1 MMAYIKRK
9 QDFRTILS
17 AEVVSF
23 NVALDS
29 VYDDTGTITLLG
41 TEVTYGCE
49 GSFLIMG
56 DHIWLI
62 QTLTPGDHTT
72 DVTVVSILA
81 AFSRKL
87 IWDGTAVPTC
97 VRMEQAFNTQF
108 KSVGDTAY
116 RMPYLQIRNM
126 ASTDTQL
133 APDVEDGLWSLKSF
147 IRKTWRLANIRV
159 SFTFDTQNLYV
170 DIETVQKPSRTI
182 IFGDGHHQLQSQA
195 FSRDSVAKITTL
207 QEGRVMDWYLSS
219 DGQITNTPPTNRAEG
234 TWQVMPLMEADNAPA
249 VVADTFS
256 QNTNSHKIEWYS
268 DQPYQLRDSVRILL
282 DGKVLTS
289 YVSYIGIMS
298 TDSRYYYKSG
308 ELATTLTERIK
319 GGTL

>member
-1 MMAYIKRK
+1 MKAYIKRK

-17 AEVVSF
+17 AEVVSY
-23 NVALDS
+23 NVAVDS
-29 VYDDTGTITLLG
+29 VYDDTSTVTLLG
-41 TEVTYGCE
+41 TEVTYGYE
-49 GSFLIMG
+49 GSFLIMD

-72 DVTVVSILA
+72 EVTLVSILA

-87 IWDGTAVPTC
+87 IWDKVSAPTC
-97 VRMEQAFNTQF
+97 TRMEQAFHTQY
-108 KSVGDTAY
+108 KTVNDAAY

-133 APDVEDGLWSLKSF
+133 DPDVEDGLWSLKSF
-147 IRKTWRLANIRV
+147 IRKAWRLSSVRV
-159 SFTFDTQNLYV
+159 SFRFDTQNLYV

-182 IFGDGHHQLQSQA
+182 VFGDGHHQLQSQA

-207 QEGRVMDWYLSS
+207 QNNVVVDWYLSTT
-219 DGQITNTPPTNRAEG
+219 GQITNSPPANRAEG
-234 TWQVMPLMEADNAPA
+234 TWKVMPLMETDNAPA
-249 VVADTFS
+249 AVADTFS

-268 DQPYQLRDSVRILL
+268 DQPYRLRDSVRILL

-289 YVSYIGIMS
+289 YVSYIGIS
-298 TDSRYYYKSG
+298 SADSRYYYKSG

>member
-62 QTLTPGDHTT
+62 QTLTPGDHIT

-87 IWDGTAVPTC
+87 IWDGTAVPA
-97 VRMEQAFNTQF
+97 RF
-108 KSVGDTAY
+108 
-116 RMPYLQIRNM
+116 
-126 ASTDTQL
+126 
-133 APDVEDGLWSLKSF
+133 
-147 IRKTWRLANIRV
+147 
-159 SFTFDTQNLYV
+159 
-170 DIETVQKPSRTI
+170 RT
-182 IFGDGHHQLQSQA
+182 L
-195 FSRDSVAKITTL
+195 
-207 QEGRVMDWYLSS
+207 
-219 DGQITNTPPTNRAEG
+219 
-234 TWQVMPLMEADNAPA
+234 
-249 VVADTFS
+249 VADSS
-256 QNTNSHKIEWYS
+256 QH
-268 DQPYQLRDSVRILL
+268 P
-282 DGKVLTS
+282 
-289 YVSYIGIMS
+289 
-298 TDSRYYYKSG
+298 
-308 ELATTLTERIK
+308 
-319 GGTL
+319 